1 MLHIDLHLEAIMKNC
16 VFPKENHVF
25 LQVQAQVEVQN
36 QFMKKSILW
45 PKDLSKLR
53 SKSKKIDPK
62 IDLESY
68 LKFSSKNEAGGKFY
82 LRGQGGRGSPHI

>member
-16 VFPKENHVF
+16 VFPKENSIF
-25 LQVQAQVEVQN
+25 FQVQAQVEIQN

-53 SKSKKIDPK
+53 SKSMK
-62 IDLESY
+62 IDLKIDIESY
-68 LKFSSKNEAGGKFY
+68 LDFCFEK
-82 LRGQGGRGSPHI
+82 